1 MANRRRTIDEKVRSV
16 ETALEQINIEQAAR
30 EAGVPPSTL
39 RYDLDKVK
47 QSLADILKNRMP
59 GPKPQ
64 TFFPRKRDTSG

>member
-1 MANRRRTIDEKVRSV
+1 MANRKRTIDEKVLSV
-16 ETALEQINIEQAAR
+16 EIALEQVNVEQAAR

-47 QSLADILKNRMP
+47 LSLADILKNRTP

-64 TFFPRKRDTSG
+64 AFSPRKRDPSG